1 MSRCTIDKFNSIKN
15 ALKQVDIE
23 LDKLKMKRDTAN
35 NVGNNLKKINE
46 KIDFMCLLE
55 FNHPSA
61 MYIYSQLQPAAAQ
74 ASIRGASS
82 TALKLIPHVK
92 DLLEYLQKIKP
103 NGSDKTDGTDKKTE
117 QEPKNNSK
125 KTRSKSKSNSKKTR
139 SKSPGSNSKNNTRKT
154 RSKSPSSIP
163 KVPTLF
169 PKHKYLDM
177 SDVSEL
183 NRVKRLYRK
192 LSLLLHT
199 DRPITATKQ
208 KEEFQILSNEYQTI
222 LNKFS
227 G

>member
-1 MSRCTIDKFNSIKN
+1 MSRCTIEKFNSIKN

-92 DLLEYLQKIKP
+92 DLL
-103 NGSDKTDGTDKKTE
+103 
-117 QEPKNNSK
+117 
-125 KTRSKSKSNSKKTR
+125 
-139 SKSPGSNSKNNTRKT
+139 
-154 RSKSPSSIP
+154 
-163 KVPTLF
+163 
-169 PKHKYLDM
+169 
-177 SDVSEL
+177 
-183 NRVKRLYRK
+183 
-192 LSLLLHT
+192 
-199 DRPITATKQ
+199 
-208 KEEFQILSNEYQTI
+208 
-222 LNKFS
+222 
-227 G
+227 